1 MKVNE
6 IGDVYELESDELG
19 DVDDEVE
26 DAEEDGG
33 DEERTLLTC

>member
-6 IGDVYELESDELG
+6 IGDVYELESDESD

-33 DEERTLLTC
+33 DEERTLLPH

>member
-1 MKVNE
+1 MKVNV
-6 IGDVYELESDELG
+6 IVGVYELESDELG

-33 DEERTLLTC
+33 DEERILLTH